1 MSVGAG
7 SIKRAAGTKNESTVK
22 AEVEKSV
29 AKKPVAKKPVA
40 QKTATKK
47 ATKKS
52 TTKKTVAKKPSTNS
66 EVKIPVSNSTAEV
79 HYGLGNELPIFLM

>member
-22 AEVEKSV
+22 AEVEKS
-29 AKKPVAKKPVA
+29 VAKKPVA

-66 EVKIPVSNSTAEV
+66 EVKIPVSNSTQEV
-79 HYGLGNELPIFLM
+79 HYELGNELPIFLM